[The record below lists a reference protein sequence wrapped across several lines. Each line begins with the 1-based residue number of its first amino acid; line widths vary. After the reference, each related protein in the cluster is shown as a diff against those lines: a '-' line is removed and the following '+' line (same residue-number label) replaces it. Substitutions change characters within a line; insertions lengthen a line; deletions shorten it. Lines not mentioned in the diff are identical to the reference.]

1 MEALLILL
9 HRKLEGQPHTYL
21 CMESPLDAH
30 FSWTIPAEPY
40 ELANR
45 NRNATYSEQE

>member
-21 CMESPLDAH
+21 CMESPLGPH

-40 ELANR
+40 EPANR
-45 NRNATYSEQE
+45 NRNAAYS